1 MDLRVHIESQ
11 EGKELVRLEGRINED
26 AEVVLPELLEKIT
39 GNCIFHFQG
48 VESINSCGIRAWIHF
63 IREAEKKG
71 SHEFVACTPD
81 VVSQMNMI
89 PNFRGTCKV
98 QSVYAGYMCGACDH
112 RQAVLLEAGVSL
124 PQKLGDKIPDVT
136 CPKCGAIMEME
147 EMEEEFFGWLEG
159 A

>member
-63 IREAEKKG
+63 MREVEKKG
-71 SHEFVACTPD
+71 S
-81 VVSQMNMI
+81 I
-89 PNFRGTCKV
+89 
-98 QSVYAGYMCGACDH
+98 
-112 RQAVLLEAGVSL
+112 LLVTSEVIDRWIAKAR
-124 PQKLGDKIPDVT
+124 KLGFTKRLLDWASKRVPEGAEYPKMHVEFHKADDNWNILADIP
-136 CPKCGAIMEME
+136 KGAI
-147 EMEEEFFGWLEG
+147 
-159 A
+159 